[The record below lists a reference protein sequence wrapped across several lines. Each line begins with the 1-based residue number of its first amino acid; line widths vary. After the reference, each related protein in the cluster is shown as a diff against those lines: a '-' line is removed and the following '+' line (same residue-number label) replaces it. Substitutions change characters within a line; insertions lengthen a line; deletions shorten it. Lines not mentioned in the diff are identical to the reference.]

1 MRKYILI
8 LLLALTAASCAT
20 LRAPAKL
27 ERFVNRVER
36 NADRY
41 RPYQWERANRHYEAL
56 IREYIDNYR
65 MYTIAEK
72 QQAMSAIG
80 RYHAILVDHGIKQGI
95 GFLGSLGSYA
105 GGLLDVLR
113 QDVGAVEDFLQSVL
127 GLGKKEIGNA
137 VDLLKKNLAEYSAG
151 CCSRRSCRARSA
163 ANPTARRD
171 PTSRPRRCTS
181 RRRWSGRNRTG

>member
-1 MRKYILI
+1 MTMRKYLVI
-8 LLLALTAASCAT
+8 LLVALTAASCAT

-27 ERFVNRVER
+27 ERFVDRVER

-41 RPYQWERANRHYEAL
+41 RPYQWDRVNRRYEAL
-56 IREYIDNYR
+56 LQEYVNNYR
-65 MYTIAEK
+65 LYTIAEK

-80 RYHAILVDHGIKQGI
+80 RYHGILVDHGIKQGI
-95 GFLGSLGSYA
+95 GFLGSLGAYA

-137 VDLLKKNLAEYSAG
+137 VDLLKKNLAE
-151 CCSRRSCRARSA
+151 
-163 ANPTARRD
+163 
-171 PTSRPRRCTS
+171 
-181 RRRWSGRNRTG
+181 